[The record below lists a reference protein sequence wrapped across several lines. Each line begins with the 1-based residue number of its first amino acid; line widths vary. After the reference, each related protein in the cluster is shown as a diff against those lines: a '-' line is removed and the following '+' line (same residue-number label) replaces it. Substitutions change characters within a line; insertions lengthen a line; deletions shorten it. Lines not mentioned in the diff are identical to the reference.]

1 MTAWTPVWRVR
12 ANGDTVTGVTLANLT
27 ITSGRTDINSPTPAG
42 YCSLQ
47 LINTDNSVYNFAVNT
62 SILIEVQDSNAAYV
76 PLFGG
81 RISDIRQIVT
91 SAGSEAA
98 VTTINITAT
107 GALIRLQRATFD
119 GNLAEGLDGAQI
131 TDLLD
136 DLLLASWNELPP
148 AETWATY
155 DPATETWAEAG
166 DIGLG
171 TIDAGEYTMAS
182 RQITDQVISTVANQ
196 IASSALGYLYEDANG
211 NINYADAS
219 HRQDYLVAN
228 GYTDLDAAHA
238 IGAGIGIV
246 QRQGDIANKIIID
259 YGNNFNSQYIAQDT
273 DSQATYGLYAEQF
286 SSYLKN
292 TADVEGMGD
301 RLIQLRAYPRYLFQS
316 ITFPLQNPEIDDAD
330 RDALL
335 NIFMGQPVR
344 ITNLPPQMLGGEFT
358 GYIEGWTFRAS
369 VGGLSITFALTAVAF
384 DTSCNHIGSFIS
396 STFANGY
403 QVIDCVGFLSAVMTS
418 EVIAF

>member
-47 LINTDNSVYNFAVNT
+47 LINTNNSVYNFAVNT
-62 SILIEVQDSNAAYV
+62 SILIEVQDSNADYV

-91 SAGSEAA
+91 SAGSKAA

-182 RQITDQVISTVANQ
+182 RQISDQVISTVANQ

-246 QRQGDIANKIIID
+246 QRQGDIANKIILD

-273 DSQATYGLYAEQF
+273 DSQSTYGLYAEQF
-286 SSYLKN
+286 S
-292 TADVEGMGD
+292 
-301 RLIQLRAYPRYLFQS
+301 
-316 ITFPLQNPEIDDAD
+316 
-330 RDALL
+330 
-335 NIFMGQPVR
+335 
-344 ITNLPPQMLGGEFT
+344 
-358 GYIEGWTFRAS
+358 
-369 VGGLSITFALTAVAF
+369 
-384 DTSCNHIGSFIS
+384 
-396 STFANGY
+396 
-403 QVIDCVGFLSAVMTS
+403 
-418 EVIAF
+418 

>member
-62 SILIEVQDSNAAYV
+62 SILIEVQDSNADYV

-91 SAGSEAA
+91 SAGSQAA

-148 AETWATY
+148 AETWASY

-171 TIDAGEYTMAS
+171 SIDAGEYTMAS
-182 RQITDQVISTVANQ
+182 RQITDQVISNVANQ

-292 TADVEGMGD
+292 TSDVEDMGD

-358 GYIEGWTFRAS
+358 GYVEGWTFRAS
-369 VGGLSITFALTAVAF
+369 VGGLSITFNASPTEFSAVAQQWAQVNAAESWNSVLNTLEWQ
-384 DTSCNHIGSFIS
+384 DAIGVIS
-396 STFANGY
+396 
-403 QVIDCVGFLSAVMTS
+403 
-418 EVIAF
+418 